1 MRNKTQ
7 GRNLQH
13 MVEDISTGSVVAP
26 SATLDAFLTGKGR
39 TQCYPVVAPS
49 ATIEEEKRR

>member
-1 MRNKTQ
+1 MRNKTG

-26 SATLDAFLTGKGR
+26 SATLDTFLTGKGS
-39 TQCYPVVAPS
+39 TQCHPVVAPS
-49 ATIEEEKRR
+49 ATIAD